1 MKKLVLF
8 LISLYQKT
16 FSPDHG
22 LIGHRLLGGSCR
34 FRPTCSEYAYEAV
47 EKHGVWRGL
56 ALSLGRILR
65 CHPFAKGGFDPVPAP
80 SVESRRHRSHGS
92 RDKNPSLCSGTLS
105 RPRRDK
111 LFGR

>member
-22 LIGHRLLGGSCR
+22 VIGHALLGGACR
-34 FRPTCSEYAYEAV
+34 FEPTCSEYAYEAV

-56 ALSLGRILR
+56 GLGLRRILR
-65 CHPFAKGGFDPVPAP
+65 CHPFSKGGFDPVP
-80 SVESRRHRSHGS
+80 
-92 RDKNPSLCSGTLS
+92 
-105 RPRRDK
+105 PRRGK
-111 LFGR
+111 LFER